1 MSRYNKYNPM
11 INDSE
16 YYTPLRKKRG
26 VKLLKHLP
34 TVTMFHPGAYM
45 RASIPTNPLI
55 WQYGDHFYKIA
66 NQYYGD
72 PRFWW
77 VIAWYN
83 GYPTEADIKKGA
95 VIDIPVNLEDAL
107 RVLGL

>member
-1 MSRYNKYNPM
+1 M

-16 YYTPLRKKRG
+16 YYSFLREKRG
-26 VKLLKHLP
+26 VKIIEQFP
-34 TVTMFHPGAYM
+34 TPSLSHPGARL
-45 RASIPTNPLI
+45 RAAISVDPFI

-66 NQYYGD
+66 HQYYGNSN
-72 PRFWW
+72 FWW

-83 GYPTEADIKKGA
+83 GYPTESDIKIGA
-95 VIDIPVNLEDAL
+95 LIDIPINLEDAL